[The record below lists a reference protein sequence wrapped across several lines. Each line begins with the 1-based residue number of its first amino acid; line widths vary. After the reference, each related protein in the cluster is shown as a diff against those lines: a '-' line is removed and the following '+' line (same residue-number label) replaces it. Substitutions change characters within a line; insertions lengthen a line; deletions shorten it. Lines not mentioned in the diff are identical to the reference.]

1 MIRTGDSME
10 LAMLSKKYQNMI
22 KTTPDFASSVSFCF
36 PINVRVKTI
45 STNSARPRRPTHAL
59 GLSRE
64 IFALLTEIPLPGW
77 VSSISI

>member
-1 MIRTGDSME
+1 ME
-10 LAMLSKKYQNMI
+10 LAMLSKKHHNI
-22 KTTPDFASSVSFCF
+22 FASSVSFCF
-36 PINVRVKTI
+36 PINDRVKTI
-45 STNSARPRRPTHAL
+45 STNSARPRRLTHTV